1 MPLLVR
7 GPGVPAGE
15 TSDALVGN
23 VDLAPTIAQ
32 IAEAKPTLEVDGQSI
47 LSLARNPAS
56 STDRALLLE
65 SLVRDKSTYY
75 GYPYAAIRSGHFL
88 YVDYETGDEELYNL
102 ARDPDELD
110 SVAGEPR
117 YAAKQRA
124 LAAAFAEL
132 RDCRG
137 QGCDVSVR
145 PASP

>member
-15 TSDALVGN
+15 ASDALVGN

-47 LSLARNPAS
+47 LSLARNPSS

-65 SLVRDKSTYY
+65 SLVRDESTSY

-102 ARDPDELD
+102 ARDPDELRFGRRRAA
-110 SVAGEPR
+110 VRGQAAGAGGGAR
-117 YAAKQRA
+117 R
-124 LAAAFAEL
+124 L